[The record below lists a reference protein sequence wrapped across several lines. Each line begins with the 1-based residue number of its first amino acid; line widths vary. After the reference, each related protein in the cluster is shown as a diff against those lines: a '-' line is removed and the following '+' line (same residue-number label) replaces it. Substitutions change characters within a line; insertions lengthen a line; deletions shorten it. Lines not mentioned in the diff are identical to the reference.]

1 MAELVLGFGKSG
13 SGKSRSICSFGEREV
28 MIYQCE
34 KKRLPSSKKFKYL
47 ITWNTGIPAQKNMSV
62 MLSALKR
69 AAELGLKAV
78 VIDDLTYVM
87 TNMFMGGH
95 RDKGGAKSFDLYDD
109 IADTVW
115 GVFRYVKDNL
125 PDDMIVY
132 IMMHEDTNDM
142 GETKLKT
149 IGKLLDN
156 KVCLEGMVTICL
168 RYLSSMGTHVVRTHT
183 DGSDVVK
190 SPEGMFTADEIPN
203 DLRAIDTAIRN
214 YYGMEPL
221 SDAKA
226 SEKESA

>member
-1 MAELVLGFGKSG
+1 MAEFVVGIGKSG

-28 MIYQCE
+28 LIFQCE
-34 KKRLPSSKKFKYL
+34 KKRLPTNKKFNYL
-47 ITWNTGIPAQKNMSV
+47 IAWDVHKSV
-62 MLSALKR
+62 VDNLKTLKSVFKR
-69 AAELGLKAV
+69 AVELGLKAIV
-78 VIDDLTYVM
+78 VDDMTYIM
-87 TNMFMGGH
+87 TNMFMNGH
-95 RDKGGAKSFDLYDD
+95 RDKGGSKSFELYDD
-109 IADTVW
+109 IADAIWSIVR
-115 GVFRYVKDNL
+115 FIKDDL

-132 IMMHEDTNDM
+132 VLMHEDTNDM

-156 KVCLEGMVTICL
+156 KVCLEGMATIVL

-190 SPEGMFTADEIPN
+190 SPEGMFSADEIPN

-221 SDAKA
+221 TDAKA